1 MGLALK
7 KPEMPGLGIQEDRP
21 GWIPADILYDWD
33 TCPYAYQTEEELMPA
48 GGLHGYL
55 LLYIAEILRSFLA
68 SRNRMLLM
76 DTFLLYRDARG
87 TKQRISPDLMLM
99 PFRFPP
105 PSAYDLD
112 EESPPLAV
120 VEVTSPKSRIRDLKE
135 KVFFYSSLGISS
147 YLVIDAVTASAKL
160 RPQIELH
167 LWRQIS
173 GKLCRIRPDSEGW
186 LTVPEMD
193 LMVRADGQRLFF
205 RDRHSGEILCDLSE
219 LKVHLSEI
227 REKADAEKKRAEMA
241 QKAAEAEKIR
251 ADEAHKAA
259 ECERIRADEAQKAAE
274 AEKIRAD
281 EAHKAA
287 ECERIRADEAQKAAE
302 AEKIR
307 ADEAHKAA
315 ECERIRAEEAQKS
328 AESEKIR
335 AEEAEKSAE
344 IEREKNRM
352 ILEKLRALGI
362 DPESFHLQT

>member
-7 KPEMPGLGIQEDRP
+7 MPESPSLRIPQDRP

-147 YLVIDAVTASAKL
+147 YLVIDAVTSGARL
-160 RPQIELH
+160 RENIELH
-167 LWRQIS
+167 MWRQIS
-173 GKLCRIRPDSEGW
+173 GKLCRMKPDNEGW
-186 LTVPEMD
+186 LTVPEMN
-193 LMVRADGQRLFF
+193 LTVKAEGQRLFF
-205 RDRHSGEILCDLSE
+205 RDRETGEILCDTGE
-219 LKVHLSEI
+219 LKDRLAKAEETAESE
-227 REKADAEKKRAEMA
+227 KMRAESEKMR
-241 QKAAEAEKIR
+241 AESEKMRAESEKIR
-251 ADEAHKAA
+251 ADEAEKAA
-259 ECERIRADEAQKAAE
+259 EI
-274 AEKIRAD
+274 EK
-281 EAHKAA
+281 
-287 ECERIRADEAQKAAE
+287 
-302 AEKIR
+302 
-307 ADEAHKAA
+307 
-315 ECERIRAEEAQKS
+315 
-328 AESEKIR
+328 
-335 AEEAEKSAE
+335 
-344 IEREKNRM
+344 EKNRM
-352 ILEKLRALGI
+352 ILEKLRSLGI
-362 DPESFHLQT
+362 DPQSLNL